1 MLEEAAPEWLSDE
14 VKTGVSIK
22 FYVFYR
28 FGGLLMC
35 AVLRSFLFRGLKAK
49 ITAAY

>member
-28 FGGLLMC
+28 FGGLLVC
-35 AVLRSFLFRGLKAK
+35 AVLRSFLFRGLNAN